1 MQQLHKYR
9 VDGLRCGYILTSQG
23 VGVNA
28 VCVHIFGVTYKRLDL
43 TSGQRLDCGN
53 KAVPQFVQA
62 DRLQIVSSSEH
73 FPALIKPA
81 LCFQTEHAFTMPGN
95 SPLGIQDGFCNI
107 GQNE

>member
-9 VDGLRCGYILTSQG
+9 IDGLRGLHILTRQS
-23 VGVNA
+23 VA
-28 VCVHIFGVTYKRLDL
+28 VLAECVHVFGVTYKRLDL

-62 DRLQIVSSSEH
+62 DRLQIVGSTVH

-81 LCFQTEHAFTMPGN
+81 LCFQTEHAFTMAGD
-95 SPLGIQDGFCNI
+95 SPLSF
-107 GQNE
+107 

>member
-1 MQQLHKYR
+1 MQQLYKYR
-9 VDGLRCGYILTSQG
+9 VDGLRCGYILTGQG

-43 TSGQRLDCGN
+43 TGGQRLDRGN

-62 DRLQIVSSSEH
+62 DRLQIVGSAVH

-81 LCFQTEHAFTMPGN
+81 LCFQTEHAFTMAGN
-95 SPLGIQDGFCNI
+95 SPLGFENGFCNVR
-107 GQNE
+107 QDE